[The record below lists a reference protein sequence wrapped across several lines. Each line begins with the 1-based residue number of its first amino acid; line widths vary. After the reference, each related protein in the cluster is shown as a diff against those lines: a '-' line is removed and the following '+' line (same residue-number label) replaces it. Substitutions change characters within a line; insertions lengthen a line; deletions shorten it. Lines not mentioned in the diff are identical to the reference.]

1 MIKFLYKQKRVFNFL
16 RQRINGNLLNVFR
29 QVILFPNLKKKIH
42 PCIRVLTFSCCMHPI
57 SVICSFSNNQLMV
70 QHFLKAKQM
79 GEYLADFMCQ
89 TNKTLNIN
97 CFVLQTVLFTI
108 VIRSGFIFFYR

>member
-1 MIKFLYKQKRVFNFL
+1 MSDKVLYKQKRVFNFL

-79 GEYLADFMCQ
+79 GEGKKHFDV
-89 TNKTLNIN
+89 NI
-97 CFVLQTVLFTI
+97 LQISCVKQI
-108 VIRSGFIFFYR
+108 KH